1 MRSRIRPS
9 RGSCCHLNGGC
20 SERAATARNG
30 VGRYHWVWRW
40 HLQRWWQRLLCV
52 LPVVLSCLLCVALGA
67 KPHTVARSPVRTELQ
82 HATKD
87 ELNDA
92 LVASLNKQ
100 SYVWQHIQKATIADD
115 ATKI

>member
-1 MRSRIRPS
+1 MV
-9 RGSCCHLNGGC
+9 LNGREGEATD
-20 SERAATARNG
+20 SGNGADDRAPDFRALPLAE
-30 VGRYHWVWRW
+30 
-40 HLQRWWQRLLCV
+40 LQLLCA
-52 LPVVLSCLLCVALGA
+52 ALGA

-82 HATKD
+82 HDATKD